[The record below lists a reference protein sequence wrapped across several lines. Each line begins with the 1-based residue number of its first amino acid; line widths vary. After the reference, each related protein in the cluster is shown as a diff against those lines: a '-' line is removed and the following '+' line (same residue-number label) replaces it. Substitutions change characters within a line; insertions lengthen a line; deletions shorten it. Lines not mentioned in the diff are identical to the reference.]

1 MPIEREREKHEKQ
14 NYYKSGV
21 CIVVI
26 CQDDMET
33 GVDHW
38 LMGKLLMMGQR
49 DEFDQFCMRTTRWP
63 SEFEMSNFWVPVPPI

>member
-1 MPIEREREKHEKQ
+1 MFINHFNHANREREREKHEKQ

-49 DEFDQFCMRTTRWP
+49 DEFDQFCMRTTR
-63 SEFEMSNFWVPVPPI
+63 

>member
-1 MPIEREREKHEKQ
+1 MFINHFNHGNREREKHEKQ
-14 NYYKSGV
+14 NHYKSGV

-38 LMGKLLMMGQR
+38 LMGKLLTTFLMMGQR
-49 DEFDQFCMRTTRWP
+49 DEFDQFCMRTTR
-63 SEFEMSNFWVPVPPI
+63 